1 MDLLTRAVGEGR
13 KPDLDDLLAAVPYC
27 AHLGIG
33 ARLRGDDIVLVL
45 PFSEQLVGNPILP
58 ALHGGVI
65 GSLLET
71 AALVAIIWQTGATEV
86 PKPVDI
92 TIDYLRSG
100 RPVTSHAHARIAR
113 QGRRVVNVHA
123 EMWQD
128 DEARPIAGLRGH
140 FLIQRAGIAALNS

>member
-1 MDLLTRAVGEGR
+1 M
-13 KPDLDDLLAAVPYC
+13 
-27 AHLGIG
+27 
-33 ARLRGDDIVLVL
+33 
-45 PFSEQLVGNPILP
+45 LP

-71 AALVAIIWQTGATEV
+71 AAIAQVIWELRTPRL

-100 RPVTSHAHARIAR
+100 RAVTSYARARIAK

-128 DEARPIAGLRGH
+128 DEAKPDRRLARSRAVAGGGVGSVPARSVPAPVRRPG
-140 FLIQRAGIAALNS
+140 

>member
-1 MDLLTRAVGEGR
+1 MIARARASGEAPDMDELLRS
-13 KPDLDDLLAAVPYC
+13 VPYC
-27 AHLGIG
+27 AHLGVA
-33 ARLRGDDIVLVL
+33 ARLEDGRIVLHL
-45 PFSEQLVGNPILP
+45 PFGAHLIGNPVLP

-71 AALVAIIWQTGATEV
+71 AAIAQVIYELRTASV

-100 RPVTSHAHARIAR
+100 RDQDSFARARIAK

-123 EMWQD
+123 EMWQE
-128 DEARPIAGLRGH
+128 DESKPIAALRGH
-140 FLIQRAGIAALNS
+140 LLIDSGEG

>member
-1 MDLLTRAVGEGR
+1 MELLAKAARDGAA
-13 KPDLDDLLAAVPYC
+13 LDVDALVAAVPYC
-27 AHLGIG
+27 AFLGVT
-33 ARLRGDDIVLVL
+33 ARLDGERVVLEMPFGAKLIGNPVL
-45 PFSEQLVGNPILP
+45 PAI
-58 ALHGGVI
+58 HGGVI

-71 AALVAIIWQTGATEV
+71 AAIVQTVWATKSAAL

-100 RPVTSHAHARIAR
+100 RPVTSFASATLAR

-123 EMWQD
+123 TMWQD

-140 FLIQRAGIAALNS
+140 FLLR

>member
-1 MDLLTRAVGEGR
+1 MAERETPRDA
-13 KPDLDDLLAAVPYC
+13 DALLAEIPYC
-27 AHLGIG
+27 RHLGISA
-33 ARLRGDDIVLVL
+33 AREGHRLTLTM
-45 PFSEQLVGNPILP
+45 PFAPHLVGNPLLP

-71 AALVAIIWQTGATEV
+71 AAIAQVMLDLGPAAR

-100 RPVTSHAHARIAR
+100 RAETSYAKARIAK

-123 EMWQD
+123 EMWQE
-128 DEARPIAGLRGH
+128 DEVKPIAALRGH
-140 FLIQRAGIAALNS
+140 FLISAPA